1 MNQTINPKYPRITSR
16 FSALT
21 FNDFRLLIIMQII
34 SSMRMPIIFVTQSWY
49 VAITVPENQRLLALG
64 ILSALRG
71 IAFLGYALFGGTFA
85 DRFPR
90 TRVIYVSHFAG
101 LFSVLIIGGLLLI
114 PIVNNGE
121 GLWLPV
127 MMILF
132 ATFGIINAQ
141 DMPTRTAMIR
151 DTVPEPLLPQ
161 AITLH
166 QLAMSIGL
174 LIAAPLAGFSIDYF
188 GFAAT
193 YLIAG
198 LTHIAVLIAVRKM
211 SVLSAADP
219 EASSDSIIKN
229 LQQGLISLKI
239 NPVVRW
245 TILSNWVVTSL
256 GLSVMG
262 GLIAAWINDV
272 LMLEA
277 SDWGIMIIF
286 WGVGGVFASTWLSWK
301 NNLQHLG
308 LWYLGACTLMGLSIL
323 GFSITRI
330 VLLAFILNGIVGFS
344 YQLIL
349 TLSVDIIQREVPNRL
364 MGRTVGILMLASG
377 IMQIVGIFAGLLAQN
392 LGIET
397 IYLAAGF
404 ATILFS
410 IGLILF
416 QRPLRSVT

>member
-1 MNQTINPKYPRITSR
+1 
-16 FSALT
+16 
-21 FNDFRLLIIMQII
+21 
-34 SSMRMPIIFVTQSWY
+34 MPIIFVTQSWY

-90 TRVIYVSHFAG
+90 TKVIYISHFAG
-101 LFSVLIIGGLLLI
+101 LISVLIIGGLLLI
-114 PIVNNGE
+114 PMINNGE
-121 GLWLPV
+121 GLWLPI

-151 DTVPEPLLPQ
+151 DTVPEQLLPQ

-188 GFAAT
+188 GFATT
-193 YLIAG
+193 YMVAG
-198 LTHIAVLIAVRKM
+198 ITHIAVLIAVRKM
-211 SVLSAADP
+211 SVISAADP
-219 EASSDSIIKN
+219 EASNDSIMKN
-229 LQQGLISLKI
+229 LQQGLISLRS
-239 NPVVRW
+239 NPIVRW
-245 TILSNWVVTSL
+245 TIFSNWIVTSL

-272 LMLEA
+272 LLLEA

-286 WGVGGVFASTWLSWK
+286 WGVGGVCASLWLSWK
-301 NNLQHLG
+301 NNFQHLG

-323 GFSITRI
+323 GFSVTRV
-330 VLLAFILNGIVGFS
+330 VLLAFVLNGIVGFS

-349 TLSVDIIQREVPNRL
+349 TLSVDIIQRQVPNRL

-377 IMQIVGIFAGLLAQN
+377 IMQIVGILAGFLAQN

-397 IYLAAGF
+397 IYIAAGVT
-404 ATILFS
+404 TILFS
-410 IGLILF
+410 VGLILF
-416 QRPLRSVT
+416 QRPLRNVT

>member
-1 MNQTINPKYPRITSR
+1 MNQTINPKYPRIASR

-151 DTVPEPLLPQ
+151 DTVPESLLPQ

-174 LIAAPLAGFSIDYF
+174 LIAAPLAGF
-188 GFAAT
+188 
-193 YLIAG
+193 
-198 LTHIAVLIAVRKM
+198 
-211 SVLSAADP
+211 
-219 EASSDSIIKN
+219 
-229 LQQGLISLKI
+229 
-239 NPVVRW
+239 
-245 TILSNWVVTSL
+245 
-256 GLSVMG
+256 
-262 GLIAAWINDV
+262 
-272 LMLEA
+272 
-277 SDWGIMIIF
+277 
-286 WGVGGVFASTWLSWK
+286 
-301 NNLQHLG
+301 
-308 LWYLGACTLMGLSIL
+308 
-323 GFSITRI
+323 
-330 VLLAFILNGIVGFS
+330 
-344 YQLIL
+344 
-349 TLSVDIIQREVPNRL
+349 
-364 MGRTVGILMLASG
+364 
-377 IMQIVGIFAGLLAQN
+377 
-392 LGIET
+392 
-397 IYLAAGF
+397 
-404 ATILFS
+404 
-410 IGLILF
+410 
-416 QRPLRSVT
+416 

>member
-1 MNQTINPKYPRITSR
+1 MNPTITPKYSEIVNR
-16 FSALT
+16 FSA
-21 FNDFRLLIIMQII
+21 FSYDDFRLLIVMQIL

-71 IAFLGYALFGGTFA
+71 VAFLGYALFGGTFA

-90 TRVIYVSHFAG
+90 TKVVYISHLAG
-101 LFSVLIIGGLLLI
+101 LTSVLIIGGLLLI
-114 PIVNNGE
+114 PTVSNGE
-121 GLWLPV
+121 GIWLPV
-127 MMILF
+127 MMGLF

-151 DTVPEPLLPQ
+151 DTVPEQILPQ

-188 GFAAT
+188 GFAFT

-198 LTHIAVLIAVRKM
+198 FTHIAVIIAVRKM
-211 SVLSAADP
+211 TVVSAADP
-219 EASSDSIIKN
+219 EASNTSVIKN
-229 LQQGLISLKI
+229 LQQGLVSLKS
-239 NPVVRW
+239 NPIVRW

-272 LMLEA
+272 LLLEA
-277 SDWGIMIIF
+277 SDWGIMIVF
-286 WGVGGVFASTWLSWK
+286 WGAGGIFASIWLSWK
-301 NNLQHLG
+301 NNLQHIG
-308 LWYLGACTLMGLSIL
+308 LWYLSACILMGLAIL
-323 GFSITRI
+323 GFSLTRI
-330 VLLAFILNGIVGFS
+330 VLLAFILNGIVGLS

-349 TLSVDIIQREVPNRL
+349 TLSVDIIQRQVPNRV

-377 IMQIVGIFAGLLAQN
+377 IMQIIGILAGFLAQN
-392 LGIET
+392 LGIEI
-397 IYLAAGF
+397 IYLAAGI

-416 QRPLRSVT
+416 QHPLRNVT